1 MFLNKQSGF
10 SRVSGSLGQDQ
21 AGSSPCATALMIT
34 LPSAHLSSLPS
45 RAAHPSTGQNDP
57 YYDGLDI
64 WLPATS
70 LLKSGAPD
78 SLPPPSHPLS
88 WVVSRAFSACSR
100 EGPRGAELL
109 CLGRAGVRL
118 LLVFPCWVRALPWR
132 SQLCLNLTPVPMLWG
147 CG

>member
-57 YYDGLDI
+57 YYDDLDI

-70 LLKSGAPD
+70 LHRFRGCQSTPNLSFRWWPFDCLLKLVIYTW
-78 SLPPPSHPLS
+78 SLCFSQVNSPILS
-88 WVVSRAFSACSR
+88 AISYKISF
-100 EGPRGAELL
+100 EM
-109 CLGRAGVRL
+109 
-118 LLVFPCWVRALPWR
+118 AL
-132 SQLCLNLTPVPMLWG
+132 SFT
-147 CG
+147 